1 MTEILSSVERINP
14 PIRFVYFDLGGVV
27 FSFSGG
33 LEAIANKVG
42 RSLEDITAYWRS
54 QDDAICRGE
63 LQPQQFWNN
72 LASQFHYNGANFDF
86 LDFWISHFQ
95 PIQQTHDAM
104 RALQSDGTQ
113 IGILTNIYPGV
124 FERAIDTGAIP
135 DLEYQVVVKSCE
147 LGIVKP
153 DLQIF
158 RHALT
163 QTNFGPGEVL
173 FIDDRVENTQVA
185 KKLKWNGILFEKN

>member
-1 MTEILSSVERINP
+1 MIEILTLIERIKP
-14 PIRFVYFDLGGVV
+14 PIKFAYFDLGGVV

-33 LEAIANKVG
+33 LEAIANKVK
-42 RSLEDITAYWRS
+42 RPLEEVAAYWRS

-63 LQPQQFWNN
+63 LQPQQFWAN
-72 LASQFHYNGANFDF
+72 LVSQFGHPDTGLDF

-104 RALQSDGTQ
+104 RDLQSDGVQ

-124 FERAIDTGAIP
+124 FERAIDIGAIP
-135 DLEYQVVVKSCE
+135 NLEYQAVVKSCE

-158 RHALT
+158 EHALS
-163 QTNFGPGEVL
+163 QTGFSPNEVL

-185 KKLKWNGILFEKN
+185 KKLEWNAILFEKN